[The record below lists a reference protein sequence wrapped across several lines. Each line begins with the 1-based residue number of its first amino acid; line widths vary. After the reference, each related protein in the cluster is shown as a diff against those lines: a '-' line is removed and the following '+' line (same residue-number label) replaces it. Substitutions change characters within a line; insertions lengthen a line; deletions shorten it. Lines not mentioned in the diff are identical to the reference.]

1 MRQTSRDPR
10 IPRSLMKRTSTVLL
24 ASFALLFTVAGASAA
39 RDDSSSVAVAARDVS
54 AKTVIQVYK
63 SPTCGCCKAW
73 VDHVRAAG
81 LQAEVFDI
89 SDEELQQRKTR
100 LGVGP
105 RLASCHTAIVNGY
118 VVEGHVPAADIERL
132 LKEKP
137 AIAGIA
143 VPGMPVGSPGMEV
156 PGRRAD
162 KYDVVAFT
170 KSGTTKVFAS
180 H

>member
-1 MRQTSRDPR
+1 
-10 IPRSLMKRTSTVLL
+10 MKRSSTVVL
-24 ASFALLFTVAGASAA
+24 AAFALLFTVAAASAA
-39 RDDSSSVAVAARDVS
+39 RDDSSGVAVASRDATAR
-54 AKTVIQVYK
+54 TVIQVYK

-73 VDHVRAAG
+73 VEHVRAAG
-81 LQAEVFDI
+81 FQAEVFDI
-89 SDEELQQRKTR
+89 SEEELQQRKTR

-105 RLASCHTAIVNGY
+105 RLASCHTALVNGY
-118 VVEGHVPAADIERL
+118 VVEGHVPAADITRL

-143 VPGMPVGSPGMEV
+143 APGMPIGSPGMEV

-162 KYDVVAFT
+162 KYDVLSFT
-170 KSGTTKVFAS
+170 KTGTTKVFAS

>member
-1 MRQTSRDPR
+1 MT
-10 IPRSLMKRTSTVLL
+10 RSSTILL
-24 ASFALLFTVAGASAA
+24 STFALVFTVAGASAA
-39 RDDSSSVAVAARDVS
+39 RTDSEMARAAASPVA

-73 VDHVRAAG
+73 VDHVRANG
-81 LQAEVFDI
+81 FQAEVIDV
-89 SDEELQQRKTR
+89 SDEELQARKAK

-118 VVEGHVPAADIERL
+118 VVEGHVPAADIQRM

-137 AIAGIA
+137 AIIGIA
-143 VPGMPVGSPGMEV
+143 APGMPVGSPGMEV
-156 PGRRAD
+156 PGGRKD
-162 KYDVVAFT
+162 KYDVVAFSKGGAT
-170 KSGTTKVFAS
+170 RVFAS